1 MKGIVLRL
9 ANPRL
14 RRAAWIGAAVFLG
27 ISFYRAVWRSHNDFT
42 GFHIRMGESFRCG
55 VLFED
60 HYMVFRAMV
69 DGGLSLLGVH
79 LAAALSV
86 LVAFVGLGVTIV
98 LWNRMAAQRRPLPP
112 AATYVASVVALL
124 ICASYVFRDLDDTGL
139 QIVPLAMMTV
149 GVHAL
154 VRGKALA
161 AGGWFGTAAAYRV
174 TPLLILPFLLY
185 KRQWRAAAWMIVFLV
200 GLNFLPALVH
210 GWDWTVQ
217 KNGAFLRRLAAVAT
231 AEDPADTTFDE
242 QNVRNQSLQFAI
254 ARYLQTYPPGDARYL
269 DRPGFVQFG
278 NLDNKT
284 TGLVVKA
291 VFAAL
296 ALVLAWRFRRPYAA
310 DPEGP
315 DPAPEFATVVLLAAL
330 LSPVC
335 ALDHLT
341 FAFPALLLTTRAF
354 FDSPPRRW
362 RTAVFVSM
370 TAIMLLSHRAVLGDL
385 RLVVRSYK
393 EHTLAALLLLL
404 LVLTIPPRD
413 PAAAA

>member
-1 MKGIVLRL
+1 MKEIALRL

-14 RRAAWIGAAVFLG
+14 RMAARIGVAVLLG
-27 ISFYRAVWRSHNDFT
+27 ISFYRAVWRSHNDFAA
-42 GFHIRMGESFRCG
+42 FHVPMGESFRSG
-55 VLFED
+55 VSFAD

-86 LVAFVGLGVTIV
+86 LAAFVGLGVTIV
-98 LWNRMAAQRRPLPP
+98 LWNRMAARRRPLPP
-112 AATYVASVVALL
+112 DATYVASVVALL
-124 ICASYVFRDLDDTGL
+124 ICAPYVIRDLDDTGL
-139 QIVPLAMMTV
+139 QIVPLALMTL
-149 GVHAL
+149 GVQAL
-154 VRGKALA
+154 LRGKALA

-210 GWDWTVQ
+210 GWDWTVER
-217 KNGAFLRRLAAVAT
+217 NGAFLRRLAAVA
-231 AEDPADTTFDE
+231 AVDDPAETTFDS
-242 QNVRNQSLQFAI
+242 QGVRNQSLQFAI
-254 ARYLQTYPPGDARYL
+254 ARYLQTYPSGDKRYL
-269 DRPGFVQFG
+269 DHPGFLQFG
-278 NLDNKT
+278 NLDYKT
-284 TGLVVKA
+284 AGLVVKA
-291 VFAAL
+291 VLAAL
-296 ALVLAWRFRRPYAA
+296 ALVLAWRFRRPYTA
-310 DPEGP
+310 DPAGP

-335 ALDHLT
+335 DLDHLT

-404 LVLTIPPRD
+404 VLTIPPRA
-413 PAAAA
+413 PVK